1 MTKKK
6 FRALIA
12 LHLAL
17 SLAGLCAAFLPDNY
31 STALSEAYANE
42 PISRF
47 IDNDW
52 FWLTLALILL
62 TAWLAGL
69 VGLWSFKRWG
79 RSLSLYST
87 VAALIAVPLFGPT
100 LSSGIESSL
109 FEAATL
115 CWGAVLAL
123 AYYSVVSEQ
132 FLPASH
138 PSQ

>member
-1 MTKKK
+1 MTESK

-17 SLAGLCAAFLPDNY
+17 LFAGLCAAFLPDNY
-31 STALSEAYANE
+31 STALSEAYASE
-42 PISRF
+42 PVSSF

-62 TAWLAGL
+62 IVWLVGL
-69 VGLWSFKRWG
+69 VGVWSFKRWG

-87 VAALIAVPLFGPT
+87 FAALIAVPLFGPT
-100 LSSGIESSL
+100 LSSGIENAL

-123 AYYSVVSEQ
+123 AYYSAVAER
-132 FLPASH
+132 FGK
-138 PSQ
+138 